1 MLLIWA
7 TNIYKHKQTW
17 QSYGTGSAWLI
28 HECFESLFL
37 CYGRAGGITFATF
50 MALLKGMVLNACL
63 EHHTTDMGR
72 QGQNEANF
80 DLALRNCW
88 CAKNGGKVCCR
99 FVAAIS
105 PNRRRVIE
113 SMKTSVHHG
122 GKDAAIQILTGIEHR
137 CDI

>member
-1 MLLIWA
+1 MPPRITMLLVWA

-63 EHHTTDMGR
+63 EHHTADMGR
-72 QGQNEANF
+72 QGQNEANI
-80 DLALRNCW
+80 ALHT
-88 CAKNGGKVCCR
+88 G
-99 FVAAIS
+99 
-105 PNRRRVIE
+105 
-113 SMKTSVHHG
+113 MKMPDCYRGVSTAFYHHMEG
-122 GKDAAIQILTGIEHR
+122 MEPSAFHPLWLPQET
-137 CDI
+137 